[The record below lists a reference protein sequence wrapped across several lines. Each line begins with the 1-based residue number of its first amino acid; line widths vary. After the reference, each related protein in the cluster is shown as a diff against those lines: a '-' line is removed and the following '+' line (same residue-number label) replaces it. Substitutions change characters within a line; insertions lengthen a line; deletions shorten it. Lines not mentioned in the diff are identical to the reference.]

1 MQPRLNSGVRE
12 FLAVSGERHISMLPK
27 TCKMSQFFITDENT
41 IPVTVVNIDPIG
53 DQAYGARGK
62 DGEEL
67 S

>member
-1 MQPRLNSGVRE
+1 
-12 FLAVSGERHISMLPK
+12 
-27 TCKMSQFFITDENT
+27 MSQFFITDENT